1 MNMQTREFTAHIPL
15 PLAQKIDESA
25 ARLERSPDWIME
37 QALAAWIDQE
47 EERRRLLAEAF
58 EDVRA
63 GRLIDHDKVLAWA
76 ESLDTEGPLSIPT
89 C

>member
-1 MNMQTREFTAHIPL
+1 
-15 PLAQKIDESA
+15 
-25 ARLERSPDWIME
+25 ME

-58 EDVRA
+58 EDVKA
-63 GRLIDHDKVLAWA
+63 ERLIDHEKVLAWA
-76 ESLDTEGPLSIPT
+76 ERLDTENPLPMPT